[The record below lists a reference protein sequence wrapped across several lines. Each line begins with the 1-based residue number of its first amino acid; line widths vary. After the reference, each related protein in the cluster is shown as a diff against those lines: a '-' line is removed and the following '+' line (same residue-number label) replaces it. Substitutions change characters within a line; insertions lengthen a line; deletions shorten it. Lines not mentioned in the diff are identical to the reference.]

1 MTYEIR
7 VEGIPAVAAS
17 HFHNAPGGAN
27 GRVVRGIEGA
37 FDGDVW
43 VSSGVWSS
51 TEAGDQ
57 TLTADLVAELLAGNI
72 YVNIHTADY
81 GPGEIRGQVLRD

>member
-1 MTYEIR
+1 M
-7 VEGIPAVAAS
+7 
-17 HFHNAPGGAN
+17 
-27 GRVVRGIEGA
+27 RGLAGD

-43 VSSGVWSS
+43 VSSGTWSADE
-51 TEAGDQ
+51 TDQ
-57 TLTADLVAELLAGNI
+57 PLTSELVAELMAVNI